1 MNKEWDLTPLYEGI
15 DTEKF
20 QNDMKAL
27 AEKSAAFNAFAAK
40 LLETDRSAV
49 LHRALELQEEIMG
62 LALPLF
68 EYAGLRSSVNTAD
81 QEAVNAQA
89 KLQKL
94 MSDTSAA
101 QAALQAYVG
110 RTEDLEAVIA
120 ADPFLGDYAYL
131 LRTMRDDAKYV
142 LDEKVEEALAKMNLS
157 GGSAWSNLQS
167 YLTSTVTA
175 DYRGEKIPLSAVR
188 NLAYDAD
195 PQVRKDAYDAE
206 VACYDKIKDGVCFA
220 LNSIKQQV
228 TTEAEMRKAGSPLEM
243 TLRHSR
249 MQKTTLDAMIQAI
262 EEYLPV
268 FWKYLRAKAK
278 MLGYEGG
285 LKWWDMFAP
294 MGKNTATYTVE
305 EAKQYLNDH
314 FRPFAPD
321 MADMMMRAF
330 DEAWIDFYP
339 HPGKVGGAFCANV
352 ACIKQ
357 SRVLTNFD
365 GSFSDIVTLAHEL
378 GHAYHGM
385 MIENHRPLNL
395 DYSMPVAETAST
407 FNETVVMNAALD
419 EAADREV
426 KLGLLE
432 SQLQDTTQIMCD
444 IMSRYWFETAVFEK
458 AKAGFAFPDEL
469 CAMMKEAQKR
479 GYGDGLDLDTLHPF
493 MWVCKGHYYSSGLS
507 FYNFPYAFGGLFAA
521 GLYAQYRKEGAA
533 FLPKYRALLKATTVA
548 SVEDVAKMA
557 DIDLG
562 DVNFWRSSLEIFK
575 ARVELF
581 LELAAQ

>member
-27 AEKSAAFNAFAAK
+27 AEKSGAFNAFAAK
-40 LLETDRSAV
+40 LPETDRSAV

-110 RTEDLEAVIA
+110 RTENLEELIA

-249 MQKTTLDAMIQAI
+249 MQKTTLDAMIPEYQHIAVSGIFAAAI
-262 EEYLPV
+262 PYKLGKRGRIGHGLVADVLLKALDTAVSDPVNLIGGIGDNRILPLLGAARFDDYV
-268 FWKYLRAKAK
+268 K
-278 MLGYEGG
+278 MLVVKRRVQHLIQVIGRHAVLG
-285 LKWWDMFAP
+285 LKVR
-294 MGKNTATYTVE
+294 TAKVNHNR
-305 EAKQYLNDH
+305 YL
-314 FRPFAPD
+314 
-321 MADMMMRAF
+321 
-330 DEAWIDFYP
+330 I
-339 HPGKVGGAFCANV
+339 
-352 ACIKQ
+352 I
-357 SRVLTNFD
+357 S
-365 GSFSDIVTLAHEL
+365 
-378 GHAYHGM
+378 
-385 MIENHRPLNL
+385 
-395 DYSMPVAETAST
+395 
-407 FNETVVMNAALD
+407 AALD
-419 EAADREV
+419 GGILAPCGVGNGGVE
-426 KLGLLE
+426 
-432 SQLQDTTQIMCD
+432 I
-444 IMSRYWFETAVFEK
+444 
-458 AKAGFAFPDEL
+458 
-469 CAMMKEAQKR
+469 R
-479 GYGDGLDLDTLHPF
+479 G
-493 MWVCKGHYYSSGLS
+493 
-507 FYNFPYAFGGLFAA
+507 
-521 GLYAQYRKEGAA
+521 
-533 FLPKYRALLKATTVA
+533 
-548 SVEDVAKMA
+548 
-557 DIDLG
+557 
-562 DVNFWRSSLEIFK
+562 
-575 ARVELF
+575 
-581 LELAAQ
+581 